1 MADGA
6 STSACRWV
14 GQCWVCRYASV
25 FELVMRLLGSLPVQH
40 KQGGHHHNPCP
51 SSFPICPLLPPPLA
65 AAPLAPCLQEV
76 KPSLDVDR
84 RQQNKDFAL
93 HEQVLARLAAP
104 RARGGSRAK

>member
-1 MADGA
+1 
-6 STSACRWV
+6 
-14 GQCWVCRYASV
+14 
-25 FELVMRLLGSLPVQH
+25 
-40 KQGGHHHNPCP
+40 
-51 SSFPICPLLPPPLA
+51 
-65 AAPLAPCLQEV
+65 V